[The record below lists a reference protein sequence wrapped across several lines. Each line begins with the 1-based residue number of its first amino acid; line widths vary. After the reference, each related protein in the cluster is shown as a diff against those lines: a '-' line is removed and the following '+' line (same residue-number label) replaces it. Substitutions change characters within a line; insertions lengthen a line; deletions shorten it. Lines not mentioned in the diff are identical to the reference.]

1 MRRNDGQMRQV
12 VCRSSPIPLRS
23 GKQSDLMHDRSLL
36 SPLGIALIAVG
47 CACAAIADASG
58 SCEKDCASESE
69 PFLNASELVQPAL
82 LSGPN
87 FKVVPEVQVRG
98 YMARFVIDTPFGPLT
113 ADSVE
118 LLAVRVSEIP
128 AIEAL
133 DRASK
138 TDAFAHAIAERG
150 RKTATAVVNVVSHP
164 VDSVTG
170 LPGGVARYLS
180 AQVDTWS
187 GRAQSLADR
196 SARKFE
202 NNGDPF
208 RAPSGPMTAGRDGPK
223 DDLPEDADKKNRSW
237 YARAG
242 SETGREARRYLKY
255 NEQRRAM
262 AKYLGIDA
270 NTSNPILNEKLDSL
284 AWAAVAGNFS
294 AGTALGEVA
303 GTAADVISYS
313 GKLNQYVLEKPPE
326 QLREENRRKLA
337 KFCSDDDSI
346 RSFLRRGGFNDTL
359 RTSLAQELEK
369 LKPRSGCNDLIELA
383 ATTRGEVEA
392 RYLTDALKLIR
403 HEAADAEGGDLIIAG
418 AALAWRTPHGK
429 LILPLPVDYL
439 TWTHDLGDFFD
450 QSLFAV
456 VDKSVL
462 IGGEASIAV
471 QRQLTDRGW
480 NLLLRAP
487 YDGAAAYAQ
496 NDFTPA
502 ARGSAPIT
510 VGRSIETN

>member
-1 MRRNDGQMRQV
+1 
-12 VCRSSPIPLRS
+12 
-23 GKQSDLMHDRSLL
+23 MHDRSLL
-36 SPLGIALIAVG
+36 SPVGIALVVLA
-47 CACAAIADASG
+47 CAYAAIAHASG

-69 PFLNASELVQPAL
+69 PYLNASELVQPAL

-87 FKVVPEVQVRG
+87 FKVVPEVEVRG
-98 YMARFVIDTPFGPLT
+98 YMARFLIDTPYGPLT

-118 LLAVRVSEIP
+118 LLAVRISEIP

-150 RKTATAVVNVVSHP
+150 RKTATAVANVVSHP
-164 VDSVTG
+164 VDSATG
-170 LPGGVARYLS
+170 LPSGVARYLS

-202 NNGDPF
+202 NDGDPF
-208 RAPSGPMTAGRDGPK
+208 RAPAGPMTAGRDGPK
-223 DDLPEDADKKNRSW
+223 DELPENRPENAGKKERSW

-270 NTSNPILNEKLDSL
+270 NTSNPILNDKLDAL
-284 AWAAVAGNFS
+284 AWAAVGGNFS
-294 AGTALGEVA
+294 AGTALGDVA

-359 RTSLAQELEK
+359 RTALAAELEK
-369 LKPRSGCNDLIELA
+369 LQPHSGCNELIELA

-403 HEAADAEGGDLIIAG
+403 RNAANAKGGDLIAAG
-418 AALAWRTPHGK
+418 AALVWRTPQGK

-450 QSLFAV
+450 QHVFAV
-456 VDKSVL
+456 ADKTVL
-462 IGGEASIAV
+462 IGGDASIQV

-487 YDGAAAYAQ
+487 YDGAPAYAQ
-496 NDFTPA
+496 DDFTPA
-502 ARGSAPIT
+502 HGVSASAAGDRG
-510 VGRSIETN
+510 GETN

>member
-1 MRRNDGQMRQV
+1 
-12 VCRSSPIPLRS
+12 
-23 GKQSDLMHDRSLL
+23 MHNRSLF
-36 SPLGIALIAVG
+36 SPLAVSILVLG
-47 CACAAIADASG
+47 ACAAFARASA
-58 SCEKDCASESE
+58 SCTENCAPENE
-69 PFLNASELVQPAL
+69 PYLNASVLVQPAL

-98 YMARFVIDTPFGPLT
+98 YMANFLIDTPYGPLR

-118 LLAVRVSEIP
+118 LLDVRISEIP

-133 DRASK
+133 DRASRSG
-138 TDAFAHAIAERG
+138 AFAHALAERG
-150 RKTATAVVNVVSHP
+150 RKTAAAVANVAAHP
-164 VDSVTG
+164 VDTVTG
-170 LPGGVARYLS
+170 LPAGVARYLR
-180 AQVDTWS
+180 AQIDTWS

-202 NNGDPF
+202 NDGDPF
-208 RAPSGPMTAGRDGPK
+208 RAPAGPMTAGRDVAK
-223 DDLPEDADKKNRSW
+223 DDGLRSTEKKERSW

-242 SETGREARRYLKY
+242 SETEREARRYLKY

-262 AKYLGIDA
+262 AKWLGVDP

-284 AWAAVAGNFS
+284 AWVAVGGNFS
-294 AGTALGEVA
+294 AGKALGEVA

-359 RTSLAQELEK
+359 RTELAESLETLQ
-369 LKPRSGCNDLIELA
+369 PRSGCNDLIELA

-392 RYLTDALKLIR
+392 RYLTNALMVIR
-403 HEAADAEGGDLIIAG
+403 RNAPESAGGDLVVAG
-418 AALAWRTPHGK
+418 AALAWRTPQGK
-429 LILPLPVDYL
+429 LMLPLPVDYL
-439 TWTHDLGDFFD
+439 TWSDDLGEFFD
-450 QSLFAV
+450 QAAFAV
-456 VDKSVL
+456 ADKTVL
-462 IGGEASIAV
+462 IGGEASIAA

-480 NLLLRAP
+480 NLRVRAP
-487 YDGAAAYAQ
+487 SDGAPAYAQ
-496 NDFTPA
+496 NDFAPLARSPVPA
-502 ARGSAPIT
+502 SRGG
-510 VGRSIETN
+510 VIETN

>member
-1 MRRNDGQMRQV
+1 
-12 VCRSSPIPLRS
+12 
-23 GKQSDLMHDRSLL
+23 MHHRSL
-36 SPLGIALIAVG
+36 SSTLGVVLVVFG
-47 CACAAIADASG
+47 CACAEVARASD
-58 SCEKDCASESE
+58 SCAAHCAAETE
-69 PFLNASELVQPAL
+69 PYLNATSLVQPSL

-87 FKVVPEVQVRG
+87 FKVVPEVEVRG

-118 LLAVRVSEIP
+118 LLAVRISEIP

-138 TDAFAHAIAERG
+138 TEAFAHAIAERG

-170 LPGGVARYLS
+170 LPRGVARYLS

-202 NNGDPF
+202 NDGDPF
-208 RAPSGPMTAGRDGPK
+208 RAPAGPMTAGRDEPK
-223 DDLPEDADKKNRSW
+223 DELPENADKKNRSW

-270 NTSNPILNEKLDSL
+270 NTSNPILNDKLDSL

-294 AGTALGEVA
+294 AGSALGEVA

-313 GKLNQYVLEKPPE
+313 GKLNQYVLEKAPE

-337 KFCSDDDSI
+337 KLCSDDDSI

-359 RTSLAQELEK
+359 RTALTAELEQ
-369 LKPRSGCNDLIELA
+369 LQPRSGCNELIELA

-403 HEAADAEGGDLIIAG
+403 RNAADARGGDLITAG
-418 AALAWRTPHGK
+418 AALAWRTPQGK

-439 TWTHDLGDFFD
+439 TWTHDIGEFFD
-450 QSLFAV
+450 QRVFAV
-456 VDKSVL
+456 ADKTVL
-462 IGGEASIAV
+462 IGGEASMQV

-480 NLLLRAP
+480 NLRLRAP
-487 YDGAAAYAQ
+487 YEGAPAYAE
-496 NDFTPA
+496 NDFTPGRRVDA
-502 ARGSAPIT
+502 ANPGGYA
-510 VGRSIETN
+510 GAAN

>member
-1 MRRNDGQMRQV
+1 MRY
-12 VCRSSPIPLRS
+12 
-23 GKQSDLMHDRSLL
+23 RSLL
-36 SPLGIALIAVG
+36 SPPGVALLVLG
-47 CACAAIADASG
+47 CACAVMARASD
-58 SCEKDCASESE
+58 SCMRNCAAESE
-69 PFLNASELVQPAL
+69 PYLNAASLVQPSL

-98 YMARFVIDTPFGPLT
+98 YMARFVIDTPFGPLA

-118 LLAVRVSEIP
+118 LLGVRVGEIP

-138 TDAFAHAIAERG
+138 TDAFAHALAERG

-170 LPGGVARYLS
+170 LPVGVARYLS
-180 AQVDTWS
+180 AQIDTWS

-202 NNGDPF
+202 NDGDPF
-208 RAPSGPMTAGRDGPK
+208 RAPPGPMTAGRDGPK
-223 DDLPEDADKKNRSW
+223 ADLPENLPENVDKKDRSW

-270 NTSNPILNEKLDSL
+270 NTSNPILNDKLDAL
-284 AWAAVAGNFS
+284 AWAAVGGNFS

-303 GTAADVISYS
+303 GSAADVISYS
-313 GKLNQYVLEKPPE
+313 GKLNQYVLQKPPE

-337 KFCSDDDSI
+337 TFCSDEDSI

-359 RTSLAQELEK
+359 RTALAAELGE
-369 LKPRSGCNDLIELA
+369 LQPRSGCNELIELA

-392 RYLTDALKLIR
+392 RYLTAALQLIR
-403 HEAADAEGGDLIIAG
+403 RNAADGKGGDLITAG
-418 AALAWRTPHGK
+418 AALAWRTPRGK
-429 LILPLPVDYL
+429 LALPLPVDYL
-439 TWTHDLGDFFD
+439 TWTRELGAFFD
-450 QSLFAV
+450 QPAFAV
-456 VDKSVL
+456 ADKTVL
-462 IGGEASIAV
+462 IGGEASIDV

-487 YDGAAAYAQ
+487 YDGAPSYAQ
-496 NDFTPA
+496 DDFIPTHEVASPVA
-502 ARGSAPIT
+502 DRRASEA
-510 VGRSIETN
+510 N